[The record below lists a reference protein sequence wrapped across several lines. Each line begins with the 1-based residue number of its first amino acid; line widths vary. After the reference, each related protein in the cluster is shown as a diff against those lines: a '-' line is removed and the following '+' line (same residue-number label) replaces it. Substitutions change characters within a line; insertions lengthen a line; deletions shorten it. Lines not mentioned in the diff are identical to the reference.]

1 MYIRICTLYTFQID
15 MTAFIFLARQ
25 TVETVQIPSL
35 LPNSYTLKILQTR
48 QYYEEKLEPNQ
59 LVSLPWV
66 QIYCY
71 VVYAI
76 IDVIFCY
83 PCNSSGMRILNT
95 YNIIS
100 FQNIFGTF
108 PRREKILIYVRNTK
122 KLLKR
127 ATYSSTAILSLFVMC
142 GHLIVLQYCG
152 LKKELTIVVQTTH
165 FNRIVNEKY
174 VLATY
179 CLTIRNIITNIIL
192 ACSIYHD
199 SKYRQI

>member
-1 MYIRICTLYTFQID
+1 MIMLEEYQTQDKWICKTVNHTIDVYQNMYIFQID

-25 TVETVQIPSL
+25 SIETVQIPSL

-48 QYYEEKLEPNQ
+48 QYYEERLEPNQ

-95 YNIIS
+95 YNIII
-100 FQNIFGTF
+100 FQNILVHF
-108 PRREKILIYVRNTK
+108 PGRKNTNLCWEHKKTIEKDKTQLH
-122 KLLKR
+122 
-127 ATYSSTAILSLFVMC
+127 C
-142 GHLIVLQYCG
+142 HIVAFCD
-152 LKKELTIVVQTTH
+152 VWS
-165 FNRIVNEKY
+165 FNCIMVLWFEK
-174 VLATY
+174 
-179 CLTIRNIITNIIL
+179 
-192 ACSIYHD
+192 
-199 SKYRQI
+199 

>member
-15 MTAFIFLARQ
+15 MTAFTFLAKQ

-48 QYYEEKLEPNQ
+48 QYYEERLEPNQ

-100 FQNIFGTF
+100 FQNILVHF
-108 PRREKILIYVRNTK
+108 PGGKNTNLCQKHK

-127 ATYSSTAILSLFVMC
+127 ATHSFTVILSLFVMC

-152 LKKELTIVVQTTH
+152 LKRELTIVVQTTH
-165 FNRIVNEKY
+165 FNRIFNVKY

-199 SKYRQI
+199 SKYR

>member
-1 MYIRICTLYTFQID
+1 MFIRICTLYTFQID

-48 QYYEEKLEPNQ
+48 QYYEERLEPNQ

-122 KLLKR
+122 KTIEKGNTQLHR
-127 ATYSSTAILSLFVMC
+127 HIVAFCDVWSFNCI
-142 GHLIVLQYCG
+142 IVLW
-152 LKKELTIVVQTTH
+152 
-165 FNRIVNEKY
+165 FEKGAY
-174 VLATY
+174 N
-179 CLTIRNIITNIIL
+179 C
-192 ACSIYHD
+192 CSNNTF
-199 SKYRQI
+199 

>member
-1 MYIRICTLYTFQID
+1 MYMKNSKLLIIILLMFIRICTPCTFQID

-25 TVETVQIPSL
+25 SIETVQIPSL

-48 QYYEEKLEPNQ
+48 QYYEERLEPNQ

-83 PCNSSGMRILNT
+83 PCNSSGMRIMNT
-95 YNIIS
+95 YNIIN

-108 PRREKILIYVRNTK
+108 PRRK
-122 KLLKR
+122 KYQFMLE
-127 ATYSSTAILSLFVMC
+127 T
-142 GHLIVLQYCG
+142 Q
-152 LKKELTIVVQTTH
+152 KK
-165 FNRIVNEKY
+165 Y
-174 VLATY
+174 
-179 CLTIRNIITNIIL
+179 
-192 ACSIYHD
+192 
-199 SKYRQI
+199 

>member
-1 MYIRICTLYTFQID
+1 MFITICTLYTFQID

-35 LPNSYTLKILQTR
+35 LPNSYTLKIVQTR
-48 QYYEEKLEPNQ
+48 QYYEERLEPNQ

-108 PRREKILIYVRNTK
+108 PRRKNTNLCQQHK

-127 ATYSSTAILSLFVMC
+127 TTHSFTAILSLFVMC

-152 LKKELTIVVQTTH
+152 LKRELTIVVQTTH
-165 FNRIVNEKY
+165 FNRIVNVKY

-179 CLTIRNIITNIIL
+179 FLTI
-192 ACSIYHD
+192 
-199 SKYRQI
+199 